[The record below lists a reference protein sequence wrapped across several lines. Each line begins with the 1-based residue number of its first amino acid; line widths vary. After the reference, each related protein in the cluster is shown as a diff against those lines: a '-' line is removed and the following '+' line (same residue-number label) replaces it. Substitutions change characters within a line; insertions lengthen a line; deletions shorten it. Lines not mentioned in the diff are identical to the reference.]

1 MYMYMYNITILMQEI
16 VITPCRNVFV
26 QEYLYRSRQAF
37 RTDVI
42 DFINIGDV
50 IINVFYVKLTNKLAH
65 ASYELT

>member
-1 MYMYMYNITILMQEI
+1 MMSVE
-16 VITPCRNVFV
+16 
-26 QEYLYRSRQAF
+26 AF